1 MVGYV
6 DVFVAREMIAPA
18 VLWNPSFHLS
28 NPLSIS
34 FLWDSSVCSKS
45 HKSLE
50 GLRFNWCILD
60 LSHHI
65 VLGVEELQWSRPRF
79 PSPLTRSV
87 SWVNRAAIAGGRC
100 PASRLKCV
108 LVQHLNQRIHLGQRV
123 MIPILIW
130 AIFFFRRWT
139 HLVWGSDAFEL
150 SFIKTDI
157 KYNLTLDADLQS
169 SRVSPRGH
177 FSNLDRVV
185 QKDISVSAQDVC
197 EEHDVYVQETPDLV
211 NSIALR
217 VDVVLSH
224 PDANP
229 VLDVFSPTAWEFFV
243 SVARSKF
250 LSFKCLWFTVKDMC

>member
-1 MVGYV
+1 M
-6 DVFVAREMIAPA
+6 
-18 VLWNPSFHLS
+18 
-28 NPLSIS
+28 
-34 FLWDSSVCSKS
+34 
-45 HKSLE
+45 
-50 GLRFNWCILD
+50 
-60 LSHHI
+60 
-65 VLGVEELQWSRPRF
+65 
-79 PSPLTRSV
+79 
-87 SWVNRAAIAGGRC
+87 
-100 PASRLKCV
+100 
-108 LVQHLNQRIHLGQRV
+108 
-123 MIPILIW
+123 
-130 AIFFFRRWT
+130 
-139 HLVWGSDAFEL
+139 
-150 SFIKTDI
+150 
-157 KYNLTLDADLQS
+157 TLDADLQS

-185 QKDISVSAQDVC
+185 QKDISVSVQDVC